1 MRGEGMAVVGGV
13 AVEGGDLAGGGI
25 VWVREWLAVVA
36 VGGWVAVGGEGLA
49 VVGEGKWV
57 AVGGVLAVVGV
68 EGWRWVRQV
77 HEGILLYLLMLLH
90 ASFLWQ
96 AALQLV
102 AEQTNLSA
110 PRRMS
115 PPHIWQLL

>member
-1 MRGEGMAVVGGV
+1 M
-13 AVEGGDLAGGGI
+13 AVEGGGLAGGGI

-36 VGGWVAVGGEGLA
+36 VGRWVAVGGEGLA
-49 VVGEGKWV
+49 VVGWASGWQWGV
-57 AVGGVLAVVGV
+57 CWQWWGG
-68 EGWRWVRQV
+68 RWVRQV

-115 PPHIWQLL
+115 PPHIWQLLFSFGEVVGRG

>member
-1 MRGEGMAVVGGV
+1 MAVRGEGMAVVGGV

-68 EGWRWVRQV
+68 EVG
-77 HEGILLYLLMLLH
+77 
-90 ASFLWQ
+90 
-96 AALQLV
+96 
-102 AEQTNLSA
+102 SA
-110 PRRMS
+110 GP
-115 PPHIWQLL
+115 